1 MQKIL
6 NKVGAMLLVLTALV
20 TPAHAAV
27 PAGVETVFTTLAT
40 DFGTV
45 VGYGWVLF
53 LVVIGGLA
61 LFGIVKKVFN
71 KAK

>member
-6 NKVGAMLLVLTALV
+6 NACGAFAVTMLALV
-20 TPAHAAV
+20 TPAQAAV
-27 PAGVETVFTTLAT
+27 PTGVEAVFTTLAT

>member
-1 MQKIL
+1 MQIL
-6 NKVGAMLLVLTALV
+6 NKIGAFLVVMLSMLTGA
-20 TPAHAAV
+20 AHAAV
-27 PAGVETVFTTLAT
+27 PTGVEAVFTGLAT

-71 KAK
+71 KSK